1 MRTVTR
7 CSVTANIPVL
17 GTGDSGFESRHLD
30 IYKNLSQEA
39 FLNAEVSSVPAYT
52 TPGIRKAFRYP
63 TLSRIEKVYC
73 PCNGRNSR
81 HLKLL

>member
-1 MRTVTR
+1 
-7 CSVTANIPVL
+7 
-17 GTGDSGFESRHLD
+17 
-30 IYKNLSQEA
+30 
-39 FLNAEVSSVPAYT
+39 VSSVPAYT